1 MKVVTRMLQ
10 TEILAA
16 VALTTTAFLA
26 LLVFFDLISE
36 TRFVSRAGSD
46 SYGLSD
52 ALTHLAFSVPLHI
65 YELLPICALIGTVF
79 VMARYAKT
87 SQFTILRTAGL
98 GPGRALGILLSIGA
112 FFTIVT
118 FVMGDYV
125 APWAERSAQLL
136 RAQHMGGQIIAGG
149 GAGAWLREKQG
160 DSSVIVSVAALQTDG
175 EVIGV
180 RIFEYGSDGR
190 LKRQIRAGRAQVE
203 SGEWVLSQATEEV
216 LPVSSAEPVMQ
227 PDGSL
232 TGPIESMRVTQLPE
246 MRWQTA
252 INPEMINA
260 AILKPD
266 GMSTLQL
273 ANYVTHLKA
282 NDQSSQRF
290 ELELWKKVFYPLGC
304 LVMMVLALPFAY
316 LHFRSGGIMGY
327 VFVGILVGISY
338 LLMNNVL
345 GYVGNLRGWPP
356 LLAAA
361 TPAILYTVFA
371 LAVFT
376 HMVRQR

>member
-36 TRFVSRAGSD
+36 TRFVSRSASD
-46 SYGLSD
+46 TYGVTD
-52 ALTHLAFSVPLHI
+52 AMAHLAFSVPLHI

-79 VMARYAKT
+79 VMARYAQT

-98 GPGRALGILLSIGA
+98 GPGRAMGILLGIGA
-112 FFTIVT
+112 FFTVVT

-136 RAQHMGGQIIAGG
+136 RAQHLGGQIVAGG

-160 DSSVIVSVAALQTDG
+160 ENSVIVSVAALQTDG
-175 EVIGV
+175 EIIGV
-180 RIFEYGSDGR
+180 RIFEYGGDGR
-190 LKRQIRAGRAQVE
+190 LQRQIRADRAQIDT
-203 SGEWVLSQATEEV
+203 GAWLLNQAREEV
-216 LPVSSAEPVMQ
+216 LPVSSAEPIMQ

-232 TGPIESMRVTQLPE
+232 TGPIESMQVIQQPE
-246 MRWQTA
+246 LRWQTS
-252 INPEMINA
+252 INQEMINA

-304 LVMMVLALPFAY
+304 LVMMVMALPFAY

-345 GYVGNLRGWPP
+345 GYVGNIRGWPP
-356 LLAAA
+356 LLAAS
-361 TPAILYTVFA
+361 TPAIVYTVFA
-371 LAVFT
+371 LGVFLR
-376 HMVRQR
+376 MVKRR